1 MSRCSRYKLPVLEQG
16 ERHTYPITGDREKL
30 IAHVEKL
37 QGLIDKMRVDKD
49 AAVREYDLLTIKSKQ
64 MKMDYDELR
73 EVFFICIW
81 SFNETVPL
89 M

>member
-1 MSRCSRYKLPVLEQG
+1 M
-16 ERHTYPITGDREKL
+16 

-73 EVFFICIW
+73 EVFI
-81 SFNETVPL
+81 
-89 M
+89 

>member
-1 MSRCSRYKLPVLEQG
+1 VSRRTRYSDVRLRLWNKRL
-16 ERHTYPITGDREKL
+16 ISIFKIGDREKL

-73 EVFFICIW
+73 EVFI
-81 SFNETVPL
+81 
-89 M
+89 